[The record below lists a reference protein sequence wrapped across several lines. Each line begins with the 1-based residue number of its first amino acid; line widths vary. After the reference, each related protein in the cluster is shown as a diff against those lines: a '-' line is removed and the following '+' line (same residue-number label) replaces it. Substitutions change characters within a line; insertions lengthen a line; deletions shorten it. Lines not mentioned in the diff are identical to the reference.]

1 MNMFREFMLLLRNT
15 ALVTAAVVLGFMVG
29 GAIGIPGWLQG
40 FCLLPAGYLYF
51 HLSDV
56 KPPSKLKI
64 VAFMLAVSAIYFVFH
79 VLFPNVPSGWRTFAF
94 LMLVMFAP
102 IQRVTNWLEQLGQKW
117 EQQKGR

>member
-1 MNMFREFMLLLRNT
+1 MVLLRNT
-15 ALVTAAVVLGFMVG
+15 ALVTAAVVLGFMI

-51 HLSDV
+51 HLAEV

-64 VAFMLAVSAIYFVFH
+64 VAFMLAVSAISYVFH
-79 VLFPNVPSGWRTFAF
+79 VVFPHAPSSLRTFAF

-102 IQRVTNWLEQLGQKW
+102 IQRVTNWLERLGQKW
-117 EQQKGR
+117 EQRKGR